1 MTNSATPKKYA
12 SPLKPSTE
20 SQEMK
25 GPLVMNCAMPCAD
38 CGVNFCIPNDTNMIA
53 QEVELFEHASEA

>member
-25 GPLVMNCAMPCAD
+25 GLQRAWQARLCD
-38 CGVNFCIPNDTNMIA
+38 RS
-53 QEVELFEHASEA
+53 SERKGPRRWVGHQRGGREEGAFQ